1 MVLCSETISRKE
13 TTVSEEKPSSL
24 SHTNFNM
31 SDINVAIQDAVNKY
45 NGRLSLCKMDITD
58 DILTTINGIW
68 MNCKTITSINLSC
81 NKITT
86 MKNIVFPPCVER
98 LFLDNNQ
105 IATLDGFVIPDS
117 LEYLELV
124 FFI

>member
-1 MVLCSETISRKE
+1 
-13 TTVSEEKPSSL
+13 
-24 SHTNFNM
+24 M

-45 NGRLSLCKMDITD
+45 NGRLSLRNMDITD

-68 MNCKTITSINLSC
+68 MNCKTITSINLSG

-86 MKNIVFPPCVER
+86 MKNIIFPPCVER

-105 IATLDGFVIPDS
+105 IATLDGFVVPNGLES
-117 LEYLELV
+117 L
-124 FFI
+124 